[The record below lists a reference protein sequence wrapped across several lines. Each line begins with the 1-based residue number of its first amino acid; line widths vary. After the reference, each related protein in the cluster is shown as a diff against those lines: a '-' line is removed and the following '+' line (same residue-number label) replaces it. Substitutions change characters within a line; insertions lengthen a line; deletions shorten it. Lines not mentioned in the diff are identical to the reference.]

1 MYSFAG
7 KLMDFLTDSISDPNL
22 DPAQIDIGAIAV
34 DSQPGAYTEFTVTL
48 PRATAA

>member
-22 DPAQIDIGAIAV
+22 DPAQIDIRAIAV

-48 PRATAA
+48 PRATAT